1 MNVLGRGIFHRLGGW
16 LFGGGLVLF
25 WVGFFLP
32 WYNYLNE
39 FSFADRHMNNCG
51 AALQIKNLY
60 PVSNSEPTE
69 TCLVGCLKRKN
80 KPPLY
85 KNNSHVEFVH
95 NPAFPIVVYGKLPGN
110 TVHSKHFS
118 LPKPNQ
124 CSADCWHIGHW
135 CRYFQVMSSLLLQL
149 TDEELALK
157 LAKVNFTLLRSSK
170 LKGSDHFLKLVIDV
184 GLMVSL
190 TSLAGRLQTIHICV
204 KSLVSLYLIR
214 MEEAVKHL
222 GQNRE

>member
-1 MNVLGRGIFHRLGGW
+1 MLSLYTILHFPLW
-16 LFGGGLVLF
+16 CME
-25 WVGFFLP
+25 
-32 WYNYLNE
+32 NYLGIQCTQ
-39 FSFADRHMNNCG
+39 R
-51 AALQIKNLY
+51 I
-60 PVSNSEPTE
+60 
-69 TCLVGCLKRKN
+69 
-80 KPPLY
+80 
-85 KNNSHVEFVH
+85 
-95 NPAFPIVVYGKLPGN
+95 FPYLN
-110 TVHSKHFS
+110 TNH
-118 LPKPNQ
+118 
-124 CSADCWHIGHW
+124 CSADCWHVGHW

-149 TDEELALK
+149 ADEELALK

-222 GQNRE
+222 GKNWE